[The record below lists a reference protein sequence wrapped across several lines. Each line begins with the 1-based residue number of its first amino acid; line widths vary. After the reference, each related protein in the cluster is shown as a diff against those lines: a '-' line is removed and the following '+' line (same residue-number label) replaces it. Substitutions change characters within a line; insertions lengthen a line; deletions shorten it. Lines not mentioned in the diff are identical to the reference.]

1 MSTSDINGEG
11 SAPSQPAGQA
21 QVRRMSAGTRQV
33 IMNPQQLERARE
45 AKRLAE
51 AKLRNTEEALE
62 SLRTQQE
69 WIRRYNEVVMAL
81 DLEKQRL
88 NGLTKQMASL
98 AEESYALK
106 RYEAFESV
114 QGTFQ
119 RLQILEKLK
128 EQNANWTAE
137 SEREY
142 AAIQDRWDG
151 QQIKQ
156 KEASALSAGA
166 EERLY
171 HTIAD
176 AIKGSWT
183 DGTIDALREEAERL
197 TKAMEKLRQQEENLQ
212 GIIDEG
218 KEETDMLA
226 GELERQRA
234 GRQSMEMH
242 ERMLEH
248 GEAILQLLDRLQE
261 IEEHQQTLRV
271 KQDESARRQDEENEM
286 LGHVFRQYQEV
297 EAEIEALSKEMSSH
311 RFNIQG
317 QNSYA
322 LQERTMS
329 LKNRRQMLLSAQSL
343 WNRISTG
350 YNLIEEKSQEL
361 NALRLHIEQTEASI
375 KELESVVGRQEMLC
389 HEKEYTFLLSKS
401 QNVIQLRSDLR
412 EGTGCPVCGA
422 LHHPYHS
429 DTMLEQSKL
438 INEFKTDFELLNTET
453 RSKKRTLDE
462 LRLDLAE
469 SRGRRQ
475 AEEANL
481 TSVRRRQAE
490 DVREWRVFT
499 SLDQSFQDCSPTT
512 NLEARQALLR
522 QLIENTTND
531 AEKAQKELDTFNY
544 HQGCIY
550 DLSEKIQI
558 LEQKKNELSTRLNE
572 VNTGC
577 QVMAGLTERLQQQVE
592 QEGKYYSLT
601 YAKLDRQITIT
612 DWLKEWRQSHETL
625 RGRIQKLMNIWQS
638 VNQRIEELKGDLEKE
653 KAQTE
658 NAVSTQ
664 KLIKAQIEAMTERKT
679 TCAQLIGEYLKE
691 KERILGTTG
700 AKETLMQQYEQ
711 MMNCRRA
718 EQTEQKET
726 SQMQHEADY
735 IRGRIDNYNQE
746 NTMLSGECQSE
757 RILLDHW
764 IRDFNAQ
771 NAPVQYS
778 ELEQIL
784 NQGRDWNA
792 LREKLNG
799 IEKEMIMSQTRFD
812 SLNSKLVA
820 LQAEGGRGHI
830 NTDEMQAMLVVKR
843 EEAEGKRRDI
853 MIEIARLDV
862 ALEEH
867 QKAVGLKERLENDS
881 VT

>member
-21 QVRRMSAGTRQV
+21 QVRRISAGTRQV

-137 SEREY
+137 SERDY

-156 KEASALSAGA
+156 KEASTLSAGA

-183 DGTIDALREEAERL
+183 DGTIDALHEEAERL
-197 TKAMEKLRQQEENLQ
+197 TKAVEKLRQQEDNLQ
-212 GIIDEG
+212 SIINEG
-218 KEETDMLA
+218 KDEIDMLA

-638 VNQRIEELKGDLEKE
+638 VNRRIEELKGDLEKE

-679 TCAQLIGEYLKE
+679 TCAQLIGEYQKE

-746 NTMLSGECQSE
+746 NTLLSGECQSE

>member
-1 MSTSDINGEG
+1 MSNSDINGEG

-21 QVRRMSAGTRQV
+21 QVRRISAGTRQV

-137 SEREY
+137 SERDY
-142 AAIQDRWDG
+142 ATIQDRWDG

-197 TKAMEKLRQQEENLQ
+197 TKAVEKLRQQEENLQ
-212 GIIDEG
+212 GIINEG
-218 KEETDMLA
+218 KDEIDMLA

-679 TCAQLIGEYLKE
+679 TCAQLIGEYQKE

-843 EEAEGKRRDI
+843 EETEGKRRDI

>member
-1 MSTSDINGEG
+1 MSNSDINGEG

-21 QVRRMSAGTRQV
+21 QVRRISAGTRQV

-137 SEREY
+137 SERDY
-142 AAIQDRWDG
+142 ATIQDRWDG

-197 TKAMEKLRQQEENLQ
+197 TKAVEKLRQQEENLQ
-212 GIIDEG
+212 GIINEG
-218 KEETDMLA
+218 KDEIDMLA

-438 INEFKTDFELLNTET
+438 INEFKTDFELLNAET

-679 TCAQLIGEYLKE
+679 TCAQLIGEYQKE

-746 NTMLSGECQSE
+746 NTLLSGECQSE

-843 EEAEGKRRDI
+843 EETEGKRRDI

>member
-1 MSTSDINGEG
+1 M
-11 SAPSQPAGQA
+11 
-21 QVRRMSAGTRQV
+21 RRISAGTRQV

-137 SEREY
+137 SERDY
-142 AAIQDRWDG
+142 ATIQDRWDG

-197 TKAMEKLRQQEENLQ
+197 TKAVEKLRQQEENLQ
-212 GIIDEG
+212 GIINEG
-218 KEETDMLA
+218 KDEIDMLA

-679 TCAQLIGEYLKE
+679 TCAQLIGEYQKE

-843 EEAEGKRRDI
+843 EETEGKRRDI

>member
-1 MSTSDINGEG
+1 
-11 SAPSQPAGQA
+11 
-21 QVRRMSAGTRQV
+21 
-33 IMNPQQLERARE
+33 
-45 AKRLAE
+45 
-51 AKLRNTEEALE
+51 
-62 SLRTQQE
+62 
-69 WIRRYNEVVMAL
+69 
-81 DLEKQRL
+81 
-88 NGLTKQMASL
+88 
-98 AEESYALK
+98 
-106 RYEAFESV
+106 
-114 QGTFQ
+114 
-119 RLQILEKLK
+119 
-128 EQNANWTAE
+128 
-137 SEREY
+137 
-142 AAIQDRWDG
+142 
-151 QQIKQ
+151 
-156 KEASALSAGA
+156 
-166 EERLY
+166 
-171 HTIAD
+171 
-176 AIKGSWT
+176 
-183 DGTIDALREEAERL
+183 
-197 TKAMEKLRQQEENLQ
+197 
-212 GIIDEG
+212 
-218 KEETDMLA
+218 
-226 GELERQRA
+226 
-234 GRQSMEMH
+234 
-242 ERMLEH
+242 
-248 GEAILQLLDRLQE
+248 
-261 IEEHQQTLRV
+261 
-271 KQDESARRQDEENEM
+271 
-286 LGHVFRQYQEV
+286 
-297 EAEIEALSKEMSSH
+297 
-311 RFNIQG
+311 
-317 QNSYA
+317 
-322 LQERTMS
+322 
-329 LKNRRQMLLSAQSL
+329 
-343 WNRISTG
+343 
-350 YNLIEEKSQEL
+350 
-361 NALRLHIEQTEASI
+361 
-375 KELESVVGRQEMLC
+375 
-389 HEKEYTFLLSKS
+389 
-401 QNVIQLRSDLR
+401 
-412 EGTGCPVCGA
+412 
-422 LHHPYHS
+422 
-429 DTMLEQSKL
+429 
-438 INEFKTDFELLNTET
+438 
-453 RSKKRTLDE
+453 
-462 LRLDLAE
+462 
-469 SRGRRQ
+469 
-475 AEEANL
+475 
-481 TSVRRRQAE
+481 
-490 DVREWRVFT
+490 
-499 SLDQSFQDCSPTT
+499 
-512 NLEARQALLR
+512 
-522 QLIENTTND
+522 
-531 AEKAQKELDTFNY
+531 
-544 HQGCIY
+544 
-550 DLSEKIQI
+550 
-558 LEQKKNELSTRLNE
+558 
-572 VNTGC
+572 
-577 QVMAGLTERLQQQVE
+577 MAGLTERLQQQVE

-679 TCAQLIGEYLKE
+679 TCAQLIGEYQKE

-830 NTDEMQAMLVVKR
+830 NTDEMQAMLVVKS